1 MANIDR
7 ALAADVLDV
16 LGRLRRGEDVKAVLD
31 SSAIAS
37 KVRAG
42 MRESPKVE
50 HLVVQEGGSSSEW
63 YVSWHGTKSAAA
75 RFRRSCSKGAYR
87 TSGPIQVPVS
97 LLSHPEFAR
106 VAEDLARAHLTVEC

>member
-7 ALAADVLDV
+7 ALGAEVLDV

-37 KVRAG
+37 KVRVA
-42 MRESPKVE
+42 MRESLKVE

-63 YVSWHGTKSAAA
+63 YVSCHTTKSAAA
-75 RFRRSCSKGAYR
+75 RFKRSCSRGAYR
-87 TSGPIQVPVS
+87 TSDPIEVPVV

-106 VAEDLARAHLTVEC
+106 VAEDLARAHLTVES